1 MLNLNKSIDLDVKK
15 FFHWWKKELSFL
27 IPSKI
32 KKLVIEERGLI
43 MIRTMDNQLELTF
56 RFDDRVQ
63 TLGRVDRNEAG
74 FARFATWMANNE
86 NNERLAKA
94 NVIIRLNREEAIHK
108 IIVLPEA
115 ARENLYQVVSY
126 ELSRY
131 TPFKPEQVYFA
142 VKLVNADN
150 EPGQI
155 RAMLILTPRE
165 ILDGLYEDVKTMGL
179 SPVLADYEAM
189 PNDPDE
195 FDEPYNL
202 LPDWLRQKIDNIPRL
217 VYSGLAAA
225 VVLLCGAVIALPVWF
240 EYQAVNLLRE
250 RTGEIEKEAK
260 NIKQLQAEIDQVIGE
275 TSALIE
281 MKNSAPP
288 MLEMLNSLSALINND
303 TWLSYAH
310 YSDGHL
316 QIQGESPAASGLI
329 AVLEDSALFSNA
341 KFVSPVTQDTTTG
354 LERFQ
359 ITVDVVKAGGT
370 GDRDKE

>member
-1 MLNLNKSIDLDVKK
+1 MLNLNKTIDLDVKK
-15 FFHWWKKELSFL
+15 FLRWWKRELAFL

-32 KKLVIEERGLI
+32 KQLVSEKLGLI
-43 MIRTMDNQLELTF
+43 IVRTIGNQLELTYQ
-56 RFDDRVQ
+56 FDDHVEP
-63 TLGRVDRNEAG
+63 LGRVDRNEAG
-74 FARFATWMANNE
+74 LAQYKTLVSSD
-86 NNERLAKA
+86 ERLAKA
-94 NVIIRLNREEAIHK
+94 NVIIRLNRQEGIHK
-108 IIVLPEA
+108 VIVLPEA

-142 VKLVNADN
+142 VKLLNADN

-165 ILDGLYEDVKTMGL
+165 VLDNLYEDIKSMGL
-179 SPVLADYEAM
+179 SPLSAEYEGA
-189 PNDPDE
+189 PNDLEEID
-195 FDEPYNL
+195 DHYNL
-202 LPDWLRQKIDNIPRL
+202 LPDWLRQETDNIPRL
-217 VYSGLAAA
+217 VYSGLAVAIL
-225 VVLLCGAVIALPVWF
+225 LLCGAVIALPVWF
-240 EYQAVNLLRE
+240 EYQTVNLLRE
-250 RTGEIEKEAK
+250 KTSEIEKDAK
-260 NIKQLQAEIDQVIGE
+260 SIKVLQSEIDQVIGE

-316 QIQGESPAASGLI
+316 QIQGESPTASGLI
-329 AVLEDSALFSNA
+329 AVLEDSDLFSNA

-359 ITVDVVKAGGT
+359 ITVDVSKAGGT
-370 GDRDKE
+370 GEQNKE